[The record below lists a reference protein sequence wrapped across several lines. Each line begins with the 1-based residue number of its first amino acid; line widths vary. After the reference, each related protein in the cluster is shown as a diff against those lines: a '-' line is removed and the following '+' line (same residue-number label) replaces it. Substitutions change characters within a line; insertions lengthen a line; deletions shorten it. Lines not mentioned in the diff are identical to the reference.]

1 MKCSTLTCS
10 AAALLL
16 AIAAANGAWA
26 QVTPEMKARIAAIGR
41 VVDPPSTALLYAP
54 LQAKPPYP
62 GVKVT
67 RDIPYGAD
75 ARTILD
81 LFQPADDAAKRPV
94 LIFLAGGPG
103 NKIEDVPD
111 GGFYDNI
118 MLWAVKNG
126 MVGINV
132 QRHPEFAPWTAG
144 AHDVSQA
151 IDWVH
156 KNIGRIGGD
165 PQRIFIWG
173 HSAGA
178 AVLAHYLAHPDFY
191 PAGGIGVRGAI
202 LMAAPYNL
210 APLQGTAPPLIIRM
224 GMQGEP
230 GHMPPDNNPAATLA
244 ASDLTGLRA
253 LKIPLFVAVTEL
265 DPEQLVESAHMLNTQ
280 LCQAG
285 HCPKFVVFKDHGH
298 MSATFAVGTADVSTS
313 KPVLDWMRSIR

>member
-1 MKCSTLTCS
+1 MKCSTITCS
-10 AAALLL
+10 AVALLL
-16 AIAAANGAWA
+16 AVASPDRARA
-26 QVTPEMKARIAAIGR
+26 QVTPDMKAKIAAIGR

-54 LQAKPPYP
+54 LQAKPPYT
-62 GVKVT
+62 GVLVT
-67 RDIPYGAD
+67 RDIAYGPD
-75 ARTILD
+75 ARNILD
-81 LFQPADDAAKRPV
+81 LFQPANDRAKRPV

-103 NKIEDVPD
+103 NKIEDVPA

-132 QRHPEFAPWTAG
+132 QRHVEFAPWEAG
-144 AHDVSQA
+144 ARDVAQA

-156 KNIGRIGGD
+156 KNLTRIGGD

-178 AVLAHYLAHPDFY
+178 MVLAHYLAHSDLY
-191 PAGGIGVRGAI
+191 PADGIGVTGAI

-210 APLQGTAPPLIIRM
+210 APLHGTAPPLIIRM
-224 GMQGEP
+224 GMQGEI
-230 GHMPPDNNPAATLA
+230 GHMAPDTDPAATLA
-244 ASDLTGLRA
+244 RSDLTGLRA
-253 LKIPLFVAVTEL
+253 LRIPLFVGVTAL

-280 LCQAG
+280 LCNAG

-298 MSATFAVGTADVSTS
+298 MSATFSVGTADVSVS
-313 KPVLDWMRSIR
+313 KPVLDWLRSVK